1 MKRGGVSGDANPAP
15 TKKYDNDDFGSML
28 RVFYDRVFPFGEMFK
43 WLSYASPDQEFFH
56 RREFSMTF
64 QVSGAVAPKKK
75 REVLAPADGRPRQG
89 DIYAR
94 YQCYGDAED
103 FAAAIRKSAPI
114 KIDIGAVFNARPSEH
129 KSLPAPIV
137 PVERELGAAEGEG

>member
-1 MKRGGVSGDANPAP
+1 
-15 TKKYDNDDFGSML
+15 
-28 RVFYDRVFPFGEMFK
+28 
-43 WLSYASPDQEFFH
+43 
-56 RREFSMTF
+56 
-64 QVSGAVAPKKK
+64 
-75 REVLAPADGRPRQG
+75 VLFQG

-137 PVERELGAAEGEG
+137 PVERKTEQLMLLAQCR

>member
-1 MKRGGVSGDANPAP
+1 VSASRQKKRGRKNHADP
-15 TKKYDNDDFGSML
+15 
-28 RVFYDRVFPFGEMFK
+28 RR
-43 WLSYASPDQEFFH
+43 SP
-56 RREFSMTF
+56 
-64 QVSGAVAPKKK
+64 P
-75 REVLAPADGRPRQG
+75 QG

-137 PVERELGAAEGEG
+137 PVERKRGAAGVWRELLTCRQGS

>member
-1 MKRGGVSGDANPAP
+1 MVLTG
-15 TKKYDNDDFGSML
+15 
-28 RVFYDRVFPFGEMFK
+28 
-43 WLSYASPDQEFFH
+43 
-56 RREFSMTF
+56 RR
-64 QVSGAVAPKKK
+64 
-75 REVLAPADGRPRQG
+75 RQG

-114 KIDIGAVFNARPSEH
+114 KMDIGAVFNARPSEH

-137 PVERELGAAEGEG
+137 PLEREWRRGAGSRIALTRFVCRGAHLRYRFDRLRQRANVLQQDQRVPKVLCLYDGGHQGAGRPAAQ